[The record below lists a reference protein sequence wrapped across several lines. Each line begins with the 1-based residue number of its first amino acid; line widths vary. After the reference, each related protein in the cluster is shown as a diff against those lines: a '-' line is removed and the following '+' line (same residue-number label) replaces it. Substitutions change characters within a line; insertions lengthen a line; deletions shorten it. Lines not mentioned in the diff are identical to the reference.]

1 MTNHEDCLVLNADY
15 SPIGIIGWRKAM
27 VWSFRYTHS
36 QYSGIEIIDH
46 YKDDIVL
53 GANGQCKIPAVV
65 RTTKYFKLIG
75 QPVVF
80 SRKNLFIRDDYMCQ
94 YCGVKPPISQL
105 TYDHVIPK
113 SKWPFSRK
121 SATGWTNIVTAC
133 YKCNAKKGNK
143 TVQQSGMH
151 LKNEPYIPK
160 KSKKYLPVNHQLLT
174 IRTDIPS
181 EWKLYVGDLIT

>member
-1 MTNHEDCLVLNADY
+1 MINHEDCLVLNADY

-27 VWSFRYTHS
+27 IWAFRYSHS
-36 QYSGIEIIDH
+36 DYSGIEIIDH
-46 YKDDIVL
+46 YNNDIVL
-53 GANGQCKIPAVV
+53 GTNGNYKIPAVV

-80 SRKNLFIRDDYMCQ
+80 SRKNLFIRDDYTCQ
-94 YCGVKPPISQL
+94 YCGTKPPISQL

-143 TVQQSGMH
+143 TIQQSGMK
-151 LKNEPYIPK
+151 LKNQPYIPK
-160 KSKKYLPVNHQLLT
+160 KSKKYLPVSHQLLT
-174 IRTDIPS
+174 IRTDIPN

>member
-27 VWSFRYTHS
+27 VWSFRYSHS

-53 GANGQCKIPAVV
+53 GANGQCRIPAVV

-94 YCGVKPPISQL
+94 YCGAKPPISQL
-105 TYDHVIPK
+105 TYDHIIPK
-113 SKWPFSRK
+113 SKGGKHEWQNVVACCKRCNLIKADKDLNQTILKLIQSPLAPEGNFWIKTIIGSNPDPEWEEYLI
-121 SATGWTNIVTAC
+121 SA
-133 YKCNAKKGNK
+133 
-143 TVQQSGMH
+143 
-151 LKNEPYIPK
+151 
-160 KSKKYLPVNHQLLT
+160 
-174 IRTDIPS
+174 
-181 EWKLYVGDLIT
+181 

>member
-1 MTNHEDCLVLNADY
+1 MINHEDCLVLNADY

-27 VWSFRYTHS
+27 IWSFRYTHS
-36 QYSGIEIIDH
+36 LYSGIEIIDH
-46 YKDDIVL
+46 YKDDKVI
-53 GANGQCKIPAVV
+53 GAKGYCRIPAVV

-80 SRKNLFIRDDYMCQ
+80 SRRNLFIRDDYMCQ
-94 YCGVKPPISQL
+94 YCGDKFPISQL

-113 SKWPFSRK
+113 SKWPHCRK
-121 SATGWTNIVTAC
+121 SATSWTNIVTAC

-143 TVQQSGMH
+143 TVQQSGMK
-151 LKNEPYIPK
+151 LKNQPYIPHK
-160 KSKKYLPVNHQLLT
+160 TKKYLHVNHQLLT
-174 IRTDIPS
+174 IRSDIPN